1 MEPLRILIAD
11 DEVELASAL
20 AERLQLR
27 GFLVETATG
36 GTEALQLSREHDFD
50 VLIVDVKMPGIDG
63 LDLMA
68 AIKRDAPDLPVI
80 LFTGH
85 GSVAEAERGMRGG
98 AFDYVIKPVDIDV
111 LVDKIR
117 KAAAPPKGGA

>member
-85 GSVAEAERGMRGG
+85 GSVAEAERGMREG

-111 LVDKIR
+111 LVEKIR
-117 KAAAPPKGGA
+117 KAAAPPEGGT